1 MKALAGG
8 VPRRSLFRRP
18 AELQLS
24 PIKEMEL
31 RAARIP
37 GIVSL
42 AQGIPS
48 FDTPQPIQD
57 YVREKIASGACSRY
71 SLTPGLPKLREM
83 IAEALLREGMRYD
96 PESEVIVSCGAIEAI
111 SATLLAALD
120 PGDEVIL
127 PSPSYPSYREA
138 ILIAGGVPVYVPLVE
153 EDNFALDTE
162 EIERAINRRTAA
174 ILYANPN
181 NPTGTI
187 YTRAQVEQ
195 VAALAEAHGL
205 LLVTDEVY
213 KDFLYNHVELF
224 TPARL
229 EAIRERVVRIFSFS
243 KAYGMTG
250 WRVGFLHSDRRN
262 VAEILKVHDAL
273 VTCAPVASQYAA
285 MAALELGEEF
295 VETFRHEFRERR
307 DRTLEHLDA
316 LSMIFDYQ
324 KPNASYFV
332 FPRVK
337 DVVPFAR
344 DSRRLAL
351 EILDHARVALVPG
364 IAFGPTGESHLRIS
378 YSRKSE
384 EIDQAFERLSRYFL
398 RTEARG
404 PRPTVAERPLEPFG
418 PRPAPWARGRARTVA
433 VAYLNFLARTY
444 LARVRPRCIAIA
456 GLQGKTVMK
465 RWLRAMLQPSLR
477 VRANPRSYNTEIGL
491 PLAILD
497 APIEGDR
504 PSDVLV
510 ALLRATSRG
519 VFAAD
524 LLDVLILEMGIR
536 CRGDARALLH
546 AMTPAILVVTP
557 LAPSFTSDLS
567 FLDVVEN
574 EIAFLAR
581 EVAAHGGQIIA
592 CLDDPRLA
600 GALDGVTNV
609 RSILREQ
616 ITPVDHHLALEVQGR
631 RYEVELDVVGESSQY
646 ALLAGIEIATIL
658 GLEDQLL
665 RELLKGQPP
674 ATPS

>member
-1 MKALAGG
+1 
-8 VPRRSLFRRP
+8 
-18 AELQLS
+18 
-24 PIKEMEL
+24 MEL

-37 GIVSL
+37 GVVSL

-48 FDTPQPIQD
+48 FDTPLSIQE

-96 PESEVIVSCGAIEAI
+96 PETEIIVSCGAIEAI

-138 ILIAGGVPVYVPLVE
+138 ILIAGGAPVYVPLIE
-153 EDNFALDTE
+153 EENFALDTE
-162 EIERAINRRTAA
+162 EIERAITRRTAA

-187 YTRAQVEQ
+187 YTRPQIERL
-195 VAALAEAHGL
+195 AALAEKHGL

-224 TPARL
+224 TAARL
-229 EAIRERVVRIFSFS
+229 EDMRERVVRIFSFS

-285 MAALELGEEF
+285 MAALELGGEF
-295 VETFRHEFRERR
+295 VETFRREFRERR
-307 DRTLEHLDA
+307 DRTLEHLDE

-337 DVVPFAR
+337 DVVPYAR

-351 EILDHARVALVPG
+351 DILEQARVALVPG
-364 IAFGPTGESHLRIS
+364 VAFGPTGESHLRIS
-378 YSRKSE
+378 YSRGME
-384 EIDQAFERLSRYFL
+384 EIDQAFERLARYFL
-398 RTEARG
+398 RTEAHTSLPSPVERRAEPSE
-404 PRPTVAERPLEPFG
+404 PRPG
-418 PRPAPWARGRARTVA
+418 PWVRRRLREAA
-433 VAYLNFLARTY
+433 VAYLNFLARAY

-465 RWLRAMLQPSLR
+465 RWFRALFEPAFH
-477 VRANPRSYNTEIGL
+477 VRANPRSYNTEVGL

-497 APIEGDR
+497 APIDGNRLRDALAALARASFRGLFAAEDL
-504 PSDVLV
+504 DVLV
-510 ALLRATSRG
+510 
-519 VFAAD
+519 
-524 LLDVLILEMGIR
+524 LEMGIR
-536 CRGDARALLH
+536 RRGDARALLR
-546 AMTPAILVVTP
+546 AMTPAILVLTP
-557 LAPSFTSDLS
+557 LAPSFSSDLS
-567 FLDVVEN
+567 FLETVEE
-574 EIAFLAR
+574 EIGFLAR
-581 EVAAHGGQIIA
+581 EVAARGGRIIA

-600 GALDGVTNV
+600 V
-609 RSILREQ
+609 
-616 ITPVDHHLALEVQGR
+616 ALEGVPQVLPIRTEQVSRSNGLLVLDAHGKR
-631 RYEVELDVVGESSQY
+631 FEVGLDVVGESSQY
-646 ALLAGIEIATIL
+646 ALLAGIEIAEIL
-658 GLEDQLL
+658 GLDERVL
-665 RELLKGQPP
+665 REFLV
-674 ATPS
+674 